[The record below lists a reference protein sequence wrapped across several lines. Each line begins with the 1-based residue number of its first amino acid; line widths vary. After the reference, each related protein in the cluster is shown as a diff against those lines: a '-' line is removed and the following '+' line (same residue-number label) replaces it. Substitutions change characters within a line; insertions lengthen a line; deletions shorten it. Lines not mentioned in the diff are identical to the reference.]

1 METILVFVFVLVVL
15 VVFGLILVISG
26 WVFFWMESIF
36 NNTFK
41 AWLASILL
49 MESILGL
56 VYVYLN
62 Y

>member
-1 METILVFVFVLVVL
+1 MEIILVFVLVL
-15 VVFGLILVISG
+15 FGLIFLISG

-41 AWLASILL
+41 AWLASTLL
-49 MESILGL
+49 MESILGM